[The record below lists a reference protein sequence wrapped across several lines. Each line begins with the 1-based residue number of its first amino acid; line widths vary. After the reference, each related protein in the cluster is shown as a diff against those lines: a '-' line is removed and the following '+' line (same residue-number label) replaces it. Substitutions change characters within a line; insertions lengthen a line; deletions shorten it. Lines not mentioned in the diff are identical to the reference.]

1 MIKLQEKVLAI
12 DIGGTSIKTGIVE
25 GDKIIEFASY
35 KNVWK
40 GAQEKLTPFFSKI
53 FSHWIEKYNITK
65 IGIGCPGDIIDNVVV
80 SAANLKWHDFHLL
93 DELQAIYPQM
103 TIKIEND
110 GRAATLAELTYG
122 KLKDVKNGIFIVFGR
137 GVGGSLVINH
147 EIYTGSFTRGGN
159 FGHMVIKNY
168 KARKCNCGR
177 RGCFET
183 YASVAGLVQTIKDIN
198 YHSKNPVPLK
208 ELGGLRVMDLANNQH
223 PIVIKAIKQWNL
235 DIAESILSLALI
247 LDPSHII
254 LAGGITE
261 SGLID
266 IEVIKEK
273 LREQHYD
280 NVVVELSDFKSKAG
294 LVGAATLLK

>member
-1 MIKLQEKVLAI
+1 MKEKVLAV

-25 GDKIIEFASY
+25 EDQILEFASY

-40 GAQEKLTPFFSKI
+40 GHQEKLVPFFNKI
-53 FSHWIEKYNITK
+53 FQHWIQQYNITK
-65 IGIGCPGDIIDNVVV
+65 MGIGCPGEIKDGVVV
-80 SAANLKWHDFHLL
+80 FAANLKWHNF
-93 DELQAIYPQM
+93 ELVKQLQQIFPQM

-110 GRAATLAELTYG
+110 GRAATLAELEYG
-122 KLKDVKNGIFIVFGR
+122 KLKDAKNALFIVFGR

-147 EIYTGSFTRGGN
+147 EIYTGSYNRGGN

-177 RGCFET
+177 KGCFET
-183 YASVAGLVQTIKDIN
+183 YASVAGLVQTIKDVN

-208 ELGGLRVMDLANNQH
+208 ELGGLRVVDLANNQH
-223 PIVIKAIKQWNL
+223 PIVIKAVQQWNL
-235 DIAESILSLALI
+235 DIAESILSLALL

-261 SGLID
+261 SGLIH
-266 IEVIKEK
+266 IELIKEK
-273 LREQHYD
+273 LKEQGYED
-280 NVVVELSDFKSKAG
+280 VVVELSSFKAKAG